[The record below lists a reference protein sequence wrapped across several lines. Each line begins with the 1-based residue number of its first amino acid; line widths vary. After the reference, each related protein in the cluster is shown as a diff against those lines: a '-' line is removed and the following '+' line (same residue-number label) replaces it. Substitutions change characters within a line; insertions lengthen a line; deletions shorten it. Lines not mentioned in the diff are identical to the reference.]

1 MKCFLCYNLTLIRSL
16 KSNSPLMKK
25 KEMKDALRNISD
37 ELGSSRIPI
46 KSLYGTPKKTNYS
59 PSPAKKAKTVRLDTE
74 SQVCIIVKFLINLN
88 ILGQ

>member
-1 MKCFLCYNLTLIRSL
+1 
-16 KSNSPLMKK
+16 MKK

-74 SQVCIIVKFLINLN
+74 SQVCIIVRFLISISLKYSGTAK
-88 ILGQ
+88 L